1 MLALAEEI
9 TGRRELPL
17 FTGTL
22 YGMKKRPAACTAS
35 INW

>member
-17 FTGTL
+17 FPGTL